1 MIFNSLLWSL
11 YKVFLTKCSL
21 RFLSSLRSNSRAVI
35 SALSVVQA
43 AGEKNISWNESNKMS
58 CQNKNRGREELMET
72 SLFRKFFIFTE

>member
-1 MIFNSLLWSL
+1 M
-11 YKVFLTKCSL
+11 VFLTKCSL
-21 RFLSSLRSNSRAVI
+21 RFLSSLRSDSRAVI

-43 AGEKNISWNESNKMS
+43 AGEKNNSWNESNKMS